1 MHILSSIKHHVA
13 VAAGVT
19 NSTSS
24 TSSDIYRGSTRSAS
38 TVVSDETRHYQRAR
52 PSISVRTKDISWP
65 VGSSSKDSPRPD
77 DYDFLDSGSI
87 RSSTPRSDSFE
98 ASRGTVQY
106 APPTA
111 ASSTRHHAREAT
123 FPLSRR
129 RAMTLAKRATEALSP
144 TRSRRKAT
152 TESLDSLMPDSNFC
166 PLRSAASDSGSVYA
180 THGLTADR
188 PPPAAVL
195 RRSYGAPS
203 PPLQSPGSPS
213 SAFSFVDLHSPLSP
227 KSHVS
232 SVLAASSGRLRR
244 TGAPNGMYSP
254 EDELNYHTPTA
265 ATLVARRHEDPLRRG
280 QLSNSLDLSTHST
293 ISTVVSIS
301 PTSTNRPTSLDSGAS
316 EGSVGI
322 ALKRSPKKPPPPE
335 DDDELRGPAPRDDW
349 DIVFDRI
356 KEYRATHE
364 APVDTVGCEAL
375 TQEEKDPKLKRFRSL
390 VSLMLSAQTKDE
402 ITAEAVRG
410 LSQRLP
416 GGLTPKSLSEAPI
429 DLIHECVRKVGF
441 WQRKSNYIKEA
452 ARTCLEQYAG
462 DIPRTVPQLLSLPGV
477 GPKMAYLAMH
487 AAWQDTQGIGVD
499 THVLRISHRLGWVS
513 DSAKSP
519 EATRHALESWM
530 PRSLWRELNPLLVGL
545 GQTVCRAIGPKCGE
559 CPVSQYCPSSLQPR
573 SRSTSRGASVDRSKL
588 RSAAGIK
595 EQISQDSLFSEST
608 ELGDVDVEDLASMVR
623 GAEQAVRSR
632 KLSGGRSRK
641 GVVAKAEFPEI
652 PHSPLS
658 KGGRAQA
665 IPATTDEEEAALSEG
680 TGGRGGDRRR
690 CIRARGSRRLRNKLK
705 MPALNDDDGSGDGG
719 LHQPTSGGNGSVG
732 QDESRNV
739 AEIQLTYGSDRDI
752 GGLSP
757 KLELPT
763 MAASQYFMR
772 SRSNAASEEVRP
784 EAKTDTVRSARAKA
798 TAEKLYSRRLSKSDM
813 QWALGEDWDPED
825 SSSLSS
831 LSDLDNAV

>member
-1 MHILSSIKHHVA
+1 M
-13 VAAGVT
+13 
-19 NSTSS
+19 
-24 TSSDIYRGSTRSAS
+24 
-38 TVVSDETRHYQRAR
+38 RHYQRAR

-65 VGSSSKDSPRPD
+65 VGSSSKDSPRPE

-87 RSSTPRSDSFE
+87 RSPTPRSDSFE
-98 ASRGTVQY
+98 GSRGTVQY
-106 APPTA
+106 APPISG
-111 ASSTRHHAREAT
+111 SSTRHHAREAT

-144 TRSRRKAT
+144 ILSRRKDTA
-152 TESLDSLMPDSNFC
+152 ESLDSLMPDSHFC
-166 PLRSAASDSGSVYA
+166 PLRSAASDSGSVHA
-180 THGLTADR
+180 THGPAAG
-188 PPPAAVL
+188 PPAAAAI

-227 KSHVS
+227 KSHAS
-232 SVLAASSGRLRR
+232 SALAASSGRLRR
-244 TGAPNGMYSP
+244 TGALNGTYSP
-254 EDELNYHTPTA
+254 DDEFNYHMPTS

-280 QLSNSLDLSTHST
+280 QLANSLDLSTHST
-293 ISTVVSIS
+293 ISTVVSVS
-301 PTSTNRPTSLDSGAS
+301 PTSSNRPTSLDSAAS
-316 EGSVGI
+316 EGSAGI

-375 TQEEKDPKLKRFRSL
+375 TEEEKDPKLKRFRSL

-402 ITAEAVRG
+402 VTAEAVRG

-588 RSAAGIK
+588 RSAAGGIK
-595 EQISQDSLFSEST
+595 QQVSQDSMFSEST

-641 GVVAKAEFPEI
+641 AIVAKAEFPEI

-705 MPALNDDDGSGDGG
+705 MPALNDDDDNNDIGDGG
-719 LHQPTSGGNGSVG
+719 LRRPTSDGGNAGHD
-732 QDESRNV
+732 DESRNV
-739 AEIQLTYGSDRDI
+739 AEVQLTYGSDRDI
-752 GGLSP
+752 GGVSP

-763 MAASQYFMR
+763 MATSQYFMR

-784 EAKTDTVRSARAKA
+784 EAKTDKVRSARAKA

>member
-19 NSTSS
+19 SS
-24 TSSDIYRGSTRSAS
+24 ASSDSYHGSTRSTS
-38 TVVSDETRHYQRAR
+38 TVVSDDTRHYQRAR

-77 DYDFLDSGSI
+77 DYDFLDSASI
-87 RSSTPRSDSFE
+87 HSSTPQSDSFE
-98 ASRGTVQY
+98 ASRGTVHY
-106 APPTA
+106 APPIA
-111 ASSTRHHAREAT
+111 ASSAKHHAREAT

-144 TRSRRKAT
+144 LRSRKNST
-152 TESLDSLMPDSNFC
+152 TGSLDSIMPDSNFC
-166 PLRSAASDSGSVYA
+166 PLRSTASDSGSVYA
-180 THGLTADR
+180 TGDAAVGS
-188 PPPAAVL
+188 PAAAAAAYAAVV
-195 RRSYGAPS
+195 RRSYAAPS
-203 PPLQSPGSPS
+203 PPLQSPT
-213 SAFSFVDLHSPLSP
+213 FSFVDLHSPLSP

-232 SVLAASSGRLRR
+232 SALSAASGGRSRR
-244 TGAPNGMYSP
+244 VGTFSGMYSP
-254 EDELNYHTPTA
+254 DEEYNYHTPPA
-265 ATLVARRHEDPLRRG
+265 ATLVARRNEDPLRRG
-280 QLSNSLDLSTHST
+280 QLSNSQALSTHST

-316 EGSVGI
+316 EGPVGI
-322 ALKRSPKKPPPPE
+322 ALKRSPKKQPPPE

-375 TQEEKDPKLKRFRSL
+375 TEEEKDPKLKRFRSL

-402 ITAEAVRG
+402 ITAEAVRS

-429 DLIHECVRKVGF
+429 DLVHECVRKVGF

-487 AAWQDTQGIGVD
+487 AAWQDNQGIGVD

-573 SRSTSRGASVDRSKL
+573 GRSNS
-588 RSAAGIK
+588 RSAADDESRPRSDAGVK
-595 EQISQDSLFSEST
+595 QQVSQDSIFSEST

-632 KLSGGRSRK
+632 KLSGGRSRQ
-641 GVVAKAEFPEI
+641 GLVAKSEFPEI

-658 KGGRAQA
+658 KSYRAA
-665 IPATTDEEEAALSEG
+665 PAPATTDEEDAALSEG

-690 CIRARGSRRLRNKLK
+690 CFRARGSRRLRNKLK
-705 MPALNDDDGSGDGG
+705 MPALNDDEDRIEISPFR
-719 LHQPTSGGNGSVG
+719 HNSGGNTGL
-732 QDESRNV
+732 DESSNA
-739 AEIQLTYGSDRDI
+739 AEMQLKYSSDREID
-752 GGLSP
+752 GGVSP
-757 KLELPT
+757 KPELPT
-763 MAASQYFMR
+763 MASSQYFVR

-784 EAKTDTVRSARAKA
+784 EAKTDKVRSARAKA

>member
-1 MHILSSIKHHVA
+1 MAAI
-13 VAAGVT
+13 VAATKQRTAMVKRK
-19 NSTSS
+19 
-24 TSSDIYRGSTRSAS
+24 IKE
-38 TVVSDETRHYQRAR
+38 VSDDMRHYQRAR

-77 DYDFLDSGSI
+77 DYDLLDSGSI
-87 RSSTPRSDSFE
+87 HITTPQSDSFE
-98 ASRGTVQY
+98 ASRGTVHF
-106 APPTA
+106 APPIA
-111 ASSTRHHAREAT
+111 ASSAKQHAREAT

-129 RAMTLAKRATEALSP
+129 RAMALAERATEAFLP
-144 TRSRRKAT
+144 LRSRKNST
-152 TESLDSLMPDSNFC
+152 TGSLDSLMPDSNFC
-166 PLRSAASDSGSVYA
+166 PLRSTASDSGSVYA
-180 THGLTADR
+180 AGD
-188 PPPAAVL
+188 AAVGSPTAGAV
-195 RRSYGAPS
+195 RRSYAAPS
-203 PPLQSPGSPS
+203 SPLQSP
-213 SAFSFVDLHSPLSP
+213 AFSYVDLRSPLSP
-227 KSHVS
+227 KSHAS
-232 SVLAASSGRLRR
+232 SPPFAASGGRSRR
-244 TGAPNGMYSP
+244 VGTFSGMYSP
-254 EDELNYHTPTA
+254 DEEYNYHMPA
-265 ATLVARRHEDPLRRG
+265 ASTLVARRNEDTRRCG
-280 QLSNSLDLSTHST
+280 QLSNSQALSTHST

-316 EGSVGI
+316 EGSVGV
-322 ALKRSPKKPPPPE
+322 ALKRPPKKQPPPE

-375 TQEEKDPKLKRFRSL
+375 TEEEKDPKLKRFRSL

-429 DLIHECVRKVGF
+429 DLVHECVRKVGF

-477 GPKMAYLAMH
+477 GPKMAYLTMH

-513 DSAKSP
+513 ESAKSP

-573 SRSTSRGASVDRSKL
+573 SRSNS
-588 RSAAGIK
+588 RSAAGDGSRPRSGAGVK
-595 EQISQDSLFSEST
+595 QQQSQDSIFSEST
-608 ELGDVDVEDLASMVR
+608 TELADVDVEDLASMVR

-632 KLSGGRSRK
+632 KLSGGRSRQ
-641 GVVAKAEFPEI
+641 GLVAKSEFPEI
-652 PHSPLS
+652 PHSPLNKS
-658 KGGRAQA
+658 YRAA
-665 IPATTDEEEAALSEG
+665 PAPATTDEEEAALSEG

-690 CIRARGSRRLRNKLK
+690 CFRARGSRRLRNKLK
-705 MPALNDDDGSGDGG
+705 MPALNDDEDRIETSSFRHNSGGDGG
-719 LHQPTSGGNGSVG
+719 NAGH
-732 QDESRNV
+732 DELSNA
-739 AEIQLTYGSDRDI
+739 AEMQLQYSSDREID
-752 GGLSP
+752 GGVLP
-757 KLELPT
+757 KPELPT
-763 MAASQYFMR
+763 MAASQYFVR

-784 EAKTDTVRSARAKA
+784 EAKTDKVRSARAKA